1 MPDEVG
7 TKTTRSDAANA
18 TVVEEVS
25 DAAAPAIEEENS
37 KGETAQDTQGPPA
50 EASDEAGLQE
60 ELKVV
65 VSIKSGR
72 ATIGVQQPSSDP
84 HIESFDDPDLSGLA
98 QEVLAVT
105 ERARA
110 SWEDAPKHP
119 AHVRPAPPRH
129 QRRRQQGTAQATTA
143 EGGVDRQPPE
153 TPRLF

>member
-7 TKTTRSDAANA
+7 TKTTRSDAPNA
-18 TVVEEVS
+18 TVVEEEG
-25 DAAAPAIEEENS
+25 DAAAPAIEEEIS
-37 KGETAQDTQGPPA
+37 KGETAQDTQGSA

-65 VSIKSGR
+65 VSIKGGR
-72 ATIGVQQPSSDP
+72 ATIGVQRPSSDP
-84 HIESFDDPDLSGLA
+84 HIESYDDPDLSGLA

-119 AHVRPAPPRH
+119 AHVRPAPPRR
-129 QRRRQQGTAQATTA
+129 QRRRQQGTTPATTA
-143 EGGVDRQPPE
+143 EGEVEPPE

>member
-7 TKTTRSDAANA
+7 TKTTRSDAPNA
-18 TVVEEVS
+18 TVVEEDG
-25 DAAAPAIEEENS
+25 DAAAPATEEEIS
-37 KGETAQDTQGPPA
+37 KGETAQDPQGSA

-65 VSIKSGR
+65 VSIKGGR
-72 ATIGVQQPSSDP
+72 ATIGVQRPSSDP

-119 AHVRPAPPRH
+119 AHVRPAPPRR

>member
-7 TKTTRSDAANA
+7 TKTTRSDAPNA
-18 TVVEEVS
+18 TVVEEEG
-25 DAAAPAIEEENS
+25 DAATPAIEEEIS
-37 KGETAQDTQGPPA
+37 KGETAQDPQGSA

-65 VSIKSGR
+65 VSIKGGR
-72 ATIGVQQPSSDP
+72 ATIGVQRPSSDP

-119 AHVRPAPPRH
+119 AHVRPAPPRR

>member
-7 TKTTRSDAANA
+7 TKTTRSDAPNA
-18 TVVEEVS
+18 TVVEEEG
-25 DAAAPAIEEENS
+25 DAATPAIEEDIS
-37 KGETAQDTQGPPA
+37 KGETAQDPQGSA

-65 VSIKSGR
+65 VSIKGGR

-110 SWEDAPKHP
+110 SWEDAPKHS
-119 AHVRPAPPRH
+119 AHVRSAPPRR

>member
-7 TKTTRSDAANA
+7 TKTTRSDAPNA
-18 TVVEEVS
+18 TVVKEEG
-25 DAAAPAIEEENS
+25 DAATPAIEEEIS
-37 KGETAQDTQGPPA
+37 KGETAQDPQGSP

-65 VSIKSGR
+65 VSIKGGR
-72 ATIGVQQPSSDP
+72 ATIGVQRPSSDP

-110 SWEDAPKHP
+110 SWEDASKHP
-119 AHVRPAPPRH
+119 AHVRPAPPRR

>member
-7 TKTTRSDAANA
+7 TKTTRSDAPNT
-18 TVVEEVS
+18 TVVEEEG
-25 DAAAPAIEEENS
+25 DAAAPAIEEEIS
-37 KGETAQDTQGPPA
+37 KGETAQDPQGSA

-65 VSIKSGR
+65 VSIKGGR
-72 ATIGVQQPSSDP
+72 ATIGVQRPSSDP

-119 AHVRPAPPRH
+119 AHVRPAPPRR